1 METNED
7 TPEGE
12 DTLTTLLKLVKRI
25 AFKFMQPPIAIVKD
39 HVWYMRNLQKYL
51 GRDAESII

>member
-1 METNED
+1 MNED

-25 AFKFMQPPIAIVKD
+25 AFKFKQSPVAIVKD

-51 GRDAESII
+51 GQDAESTI

>member
-25 AFKFMQPPIAIVKD
+25 AFKFKQSPIAIVKD